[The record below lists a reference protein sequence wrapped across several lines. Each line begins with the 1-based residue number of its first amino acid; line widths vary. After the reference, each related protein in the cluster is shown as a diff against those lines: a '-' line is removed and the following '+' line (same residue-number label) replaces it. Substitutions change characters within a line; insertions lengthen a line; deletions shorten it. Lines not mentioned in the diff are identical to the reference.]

1 MNMLRIKEAMPERL
15 RVEIAPP
22 SGEPML
28 WVPDQMLR
36 ALGDAQARSR
46 QRGDPG
52 LYFPTLCEGGLPPV

>member
-1 MNMLRIKEAMPERL
+1 MLRIKEAMPERL

-36 ALGDAQARSR
+36 ALGDAQAR
-46 QRGDPG
+46 RGSW
-52 LYFPTLCEGGLPPV
+52 LERYREAIEQITIAL